1 MPRRWTMFA
10 AQLPGT
16 ACISC
21 LEKEALTLGKP
32 GKVLGGTRDLVVCGQ
47 MQPRLLYDFVQA
59 TAPSRTIAQT
69 LS

>member
-1 MPRRWTMFA
+1 MCHVRLTMFA

-21 LEKEALTLGKP
+21 LKKEALTLGKL
-32 GKVLGGTRDLVVCGQ
+32 LGGTRDLVICGQ
-47 MQPRLLYDFVQA
+47 MQHHLLYDSVQA
-59 TAPSRTIAQT
+59 KAPSRNIAQT